1 MYTFIL
7 AHFQAKT
14 DNVGPSIITRGNY
27 KIKEIGTQKIE
38 PVIYLYKHFKYAS
51 TLQKFHISLHA

>member
-14 DNVGPSIITRGNY
+14 DNVAPSIVTRGNY
-27 KIKEIGTQKIE
+27 KITEIYTQKIE
-38 PVIYLYKHFKYAS
+38 PAIYLYKHFN
-51 TLQKFHISLHA
+51 TH